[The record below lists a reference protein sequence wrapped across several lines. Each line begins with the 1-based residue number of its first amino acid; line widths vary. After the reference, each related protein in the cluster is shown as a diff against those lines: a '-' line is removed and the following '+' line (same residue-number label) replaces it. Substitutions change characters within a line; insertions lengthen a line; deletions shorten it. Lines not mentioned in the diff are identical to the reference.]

1 MRKDV
6 EEVAN
11 PKLSAVLK
19 REVALANQ
27 RSAAEAIIAVHDKP
41 ARITRR
47 QSLIESPDRD
57 PNGLER
63 ILGRSDLCSINFLAR
78 GIRAG
83 SAVARVR
90 VRAEDGSGEWFA
102 TGFLV
107 APGLLL
113 TNNHVIPHG
122 DAAAL
127 AVVEFNFE
135 QDING
140 VERPRH
146 VFNLMPSRLF
156 FTDASLDL
164 TFVEVA
170 PRAFNGMP
178 LSEFE
183 FLPLIDGSGKGL
195 NGEWVTMI
203 QHPGGQPK
211 QIAIR
216 DSRIT
221 TPNPEDFPSGEF
233 IRFIHYTTDSEPGSS
248 GAPVVNDQ
256 WQVVALHHKAVPD
269 FNQKGDRLARDGKTV
284 WTEAMGDE
292 EKGWVANEGIRVSAI
307 FELLREMEFS
317 DPAATAILSRLTLG
331 RVVGPNIILPELKAP
346 QESEFEAQGKPSP
359 PTFFVSRNGYDPGF
373 LSRAIPLPTV
383 KSAAGRKALAKL
395 NGSQS
400 AELKY
405 THFSVVFDAVRRC
418 ARFTAVNID
427 GDQLVQ
433 NGEVEKPWRRD
444 GRIALEIQPDD
455 DFYKESIAK
464 EVVFFQRGHLVRRVD
479 PSWGTSKE
487 SKQAV
492 EDTFHY
498 TNAAPHQANFNNV
511 TWGNLED
518 YLLDKCDVGRKRM
531 TVFSGPV
538 LRKSDPENYGRR
550 RPGGPYQV
558 PIEFWKVA
566 VIQKTPGEIAVA
578 AFKVD
583 QRGQVDRLVDGE
595 RVFSGLQPYT
605 PEEIAGGIQTTVELV
620 EKETGLSFGT
630 LKKFDRAAGLE
641 STFYVRPLRSVRDI
655 II

>member
-1 MRKDV
+1 MRKDI
-6 EEVAN
+6 EEVTN
-11 PKLSAVLK
+11 PKLSIALK
-19 REVALANQ
+19 REIAATDQ
-27 RSAAEAIIAVHDKP
+27 RNTAEAIIAIHDQP
-41 ARITRR
+41 ARIMMR
-47 QSLIESPDRD
+47 QRLIESTDRD

-63 ILGRSDLCSINFLAR
+63 VLGKSDLCSINFLAR

-83 SAVARVR
+83 SAIARLR

-113 TNNHVIPHG
+113 TNNHVIPDA

-127 AVVEFNFE
+127 AVAEFNFE

-140 VERPRH
+140 VERPKH

-170 PRAFNGMP
+170 PRAFDGMP
-178 LSEFE
+178 LSEFQ
-183 FLPLIDGSGKGL
+183 FLPLIGRSGKGL
-195 NGEWVTMI
+195 NGEWVTII
-203 QHPGGQPK
+203 QHPGGQAK

-221 TPNPEDFPSGEF
+221 TPSAEDFSPGELD
-233 IRFIHYTTDSEPGSS
+233 RFIHYTTDSEPGSS
-248 GAPVVNDQ
+248 GAPVFNDQ
-256 WQVVALHHKAVPD
+256 WQVVAVHHKGVPD
-269 FNQKGDRLARDGKTV
+269 FNQKGERLARDGKTI

-292 EKGWVANEGIRVSAI
+292 EKGWVANEGIRISAI
-307 FELLREMEFS
+307 FELLSEMEFS

-331 RVVGPNIILPELKAP
+331 RAIGPNIILPELQAP
-346 QESEFEAQGKPSP
+346 SESAFEAQGKPSQP
-359 PTFFVSRNGYDPGF
+359 KFFATRSGYDKDF
-373 LSRAIPLPTV
+373 LSRAIPLPTLKTAAAR
-383 KSAAGRKALAKL
+383 KSLAKL
-395 NGSQS
+395 NGSQNT
-400 AELKY
+400 ELKY
-405 THFSVVFDAVRRC
+405 THFSVVFDAARRC
-418 ARFTAVNID
+418 ARLTAVNID
-427 GDQLVQ
+427 GDRLVQ
-433 NGEVEKPWRRD
+433 NGSVDKPWRRD

-464 EVVFFQRGHLVRRVD
+464 EVIFFQRGHLVRRVD
-479 PSWGTSKE
+479 PSWGTPKE

-531 TVFSGPV
+531 SVFSGPV
-538 LRKSDPENYGRR
+538 FRKSDPENYGRK
-550 RPGGPYQV
+550 RPGGPYKV
-558 PIEFWKVA
+558 PVEFWKVA
-566 VIQKTPGEIAVA
+566 VIQKTLEEIAVA

-583 QRGQVDRLVDGE
+583 QRTQIDRLVDGE

-620 EKETGLSFGT
+620 EKETGLSFGA